1 MKWFQSLIS
10 GTYKG
15 HSRERGRSVLVAQSF
30 PTLCNPTDYKPV
42 RFLRLW
48 DSPGKNTGVGCHFL
62 LQEIFPTQG
71 SNPWLLHCGQI
82 LHCLSHQGGAG
93 GRIINTLP
101 LCTPVVVHR
110 PAASA
115 SPESLLEMHSLRPQ
129 PSTSELESAF

>member
-1 MKWFQSLIS
+1 MVSVSIS

-15 HSRERGRSVLVAQSF
+15 YIVGRRAEVCQLLSHFRLFATPWTQ
-30 PTLCNPTDYKPV
+30 PV
-42 RFLRLW
+42 RLLCLW

-82 LHCLSHQGGAG
+82 LYCRSRQRGAG

-101 LCTPVVVHR
+101 LCMPVVAHR
-110 PAASA
+110 PVASA
-115 SPESLLEMHSLRPQ
+115 SPESLLEMRSLWPQ